1 MTFLE
6 GGMELLAGL
15 AAGATM
21 IVADDA
27 EHRDPEALAAL
38 MKRESVAQVTA
49 VPSLVSALVD
59 NAPDAVR
66 SLTRLVCG
74 GEPVSISLLQRLTAA
89 CAVTVGDGPELLNN
103 IGSTETSGAVSRGRL
118 SLPKPLVGSPV
129 AGAQAYLLDDGL
141 RPVPVGVV
149 GELYYA
155 GDQLARGYWKRAALT
170 ASRFVANPF
179 GAEPGSRLY
188 RSGDLGRWT
197 EDGQLEFAGRADHQV
212 QVRGFRVEL
221 AEVEAAL
228 AAASGVVAAAA
239 RTWEVHD
246 GTSLAGYVVP
256 QRLITD
262 DAEKAAFAASVRAA
276 VCTTLPGYMVPS
288 SLSVLDTLPKT
299 ESGKLNRPGLPR
311 PAVSTS
317 GQTEP
322 TRTDTE
328 RALAA
333 VFADLLSTPDVGRFD
348 DFFALGGDSI
358 LSVQLAS
365 RARAVGLAVNPRMV
379 FENPTVEQLAAAIDE
394 LRALDALGDA
404 DSADVLDDSIK
415 TRFEPMST
423 SGLSPAD
430 LAAVTQLWSKS
441 RDGTS

>member
-1 MTFLE
+1 
-6 GGMELLAGL
+6 
-15 AAGATM
+15 
-21 IVADDA
+21 
-27 EHRDPEALAAL
+27 
-38 MKRESVAQVTA
+38 
-49 VPSLVSALVD
+49 
-59 NAPDAVR
+59 
-66 SLTRLVCG
+66 
-74 GEPVSISLLQRLTAA
+74 
-89 CAVTVGDGPELLNN
+89 
-103 IGSTETSGAVSRGRL
+103 
-118 SLPKPLVGSPV
+118 
-129 AGAQAYLLDDGL
+129 
-141 RPVPVGVV
+141 
-149 GELYYA
+149 
-155 GDQLARGYWKRAALT
+155 
-170 ASRFVANPF
+170 
-179 GAEPGSRLY
+179 
-188 RSGDLGRWT
+188 
-197 EDGQLEFAGRADHQV
+197 
-212 QVRGFRVEL
+212 
-221 AEVEAAL
+221 
-228 AAASGVVAAAA
+228 
-239 RTWEVHD
+239 
-246 GTSLAGYVVP
+246 
-256 QRLITD
+256 
-262 DAEKAAFAASVRAA
+262 
-276 VCTTLPGYMVPS
+276 MVPS